1 MMRVLKNKRGTT
13 LVELVVCMVLLS
25 LFTLAAVTLI
35 QPSAQAYMQVQQQTR
50 AQNLADALIDT
61 IRGELLNAN
70 GYIRFADGATDGDL
84 DKVFGTKTGVSSGTA
99 LEFSVY
105 PNHIELIDK
114 DKVPALTKADGTQLL
129 SLDAANELDGYLH
142 MRFYQQ
148 EENTYKPQHKV
159 TSEGT
164 DLPNVAYAYTT
175 AYPKDA
181 YMGMVISDLQFYARS
196 YTKAE
201 GEKYAHV
208 TALTVVLTVAQ
219 KDAQGNAVPLCTQK
233 AIVPLPGAPVY
244 IEEPGSWDGS
254 NPAVS
259 EAPPKQEHPVLCWTN
274 LLNFVIL

>member
-1 MMRVLKNKRGTT
+1 MKQLQNKRGTT
-13 LVELVVCMVLLS
+13 LVELIVCMVLLS
-25 LFTLAAVTLI
+25 ILTLAAVTLI
-35 QPSAQAYMQVQQQTR
+35 RPSAQAYRDIQQQTR
-50 AQNLADALIDT
+50 AQNLADALIET

-84 DKVFGTKTGVSSGTA
+84 DKVFGTKAGVSSGTA

-114 DKVPALTKADGTQLL
+114 DKVPVLTKADGTQLL

-142 MRFYQQ
+142 MRFYLQ
-148 EENTYKPQHKV
+148 EQNTYKPQHEV
-159 TSEGT
+159 TLESGT
-164 DLPNVAYAYTT
+164 KLPYVAYAYTT

-181 YMGMVISDLQFYARS
+181 YMGMFISDLQFYARS

-259 EAPPKQEHPVLCWTN
+259 
-274 LLNFVIL
+274 

>member
-50 AQNLADALIDT
+50 AQNLADALIET

-70 GYIRFADGATDGDL
+70 GYIRFADGATDITNL
-84 DKVFGTKTGVSSGTA
+84 DTVFEGKTGVSSGTA

-114 DKVPALTKADGTQLL
+114 DKVPVLTKADGTPLL

-148 EENTYKPQHKV
+148 EEVKSAKSNPPSYVP
-159 TSEGT
+159 
-164 DLPNVAYAYTT
+164 YAYTT

-181 YMGMVISDLQFYARS
+181 YMGMFISDLQFYARS

-259 EAPPKQEHPVLCWTN
+259 
-274 LLNFVIL
+274 

>member
-50 AQNLADALIDT
+50 AQNLADALIET

-70 GYIRFADGATDGDL
+70 GYIRFADGATDITNL
-84 DKVFGTKTGVSSGTA
+84 DTVFEGKTGVSSGTA
-99 LEFSVY
+99 LEFNVNSNY
-105 PNHIELIDK
+105 IELIDK

-129 SLDAANELDGYLH
+129 SQETANELDGYLH

-148 EENTYKPQHKV
+148 EEVKSAKSNPPSYVP
-159 TSEGT
+159 
-164 DLPNVAYAYTT
+164 YAYTT

-181 YMGMVISDLQFYARS
+181 YMGMFISDLQFYARS

-219 KDAQGNAVPLCTQK
+219 KDAQGKVVPLCTQK

-259 EAPPKQEHPVLCWTN
+259 
-274 LLNFVIL
+274 

>member
-35 QPSAQAYMQVQQQTR
+35 E
-50 AQNLADALIDT
+50 T

-70 GYIRFADGATDGDL
+70 GYIRFADGATDSDL
-84 DKVFGTKTGVSSGTA
+84 DTVFKEKTGVSSGTA

-114 DKVPALTKADGTQLL
+114 DKVPALTKADGTPLL
-129 SLDAANELDGYLH
+129 SQETANELDGYLH
-142 MRFYQQ
+142 MRFYLQ
-148 EENTYKPQHKV
+148 EKNAYKPQHEV
-159 TSEGT
+159 TLESGT
-164 DLPNVAYAYTT
+164 KLPYVAYAYTT

-181 YMGMVISDLQFYARS
+181 YMGMFISDLQFYARS

-219 KDAQGNAVPLCTQK
+219 KDAQGKAVPLCTQK

-259 EAPPKQEHPVLCWTN
+259 
-274 LLNFVIL
+274 

>member
-50 AQNLADALIDT
+50 AQNLADALIET

-70 GYIRFADGATDGDL
+70 GYIRFADGATDITNL
-84 DKVFGTKTGVSSGTA
+84 DTVFEGKTGVSNGTA
-99 LEFSVY
+99 LEFNVNSNY
-105 PNHIELIDK
+105 IELIDK

-148 EENTYKPQHKV
+148 EEVKSAKSNPPSYVP
-159 TSEGT
+159 
-164 DLPNVAYAYTT
+164 YAYTT

-181 YMGMVISDLQFYARS
+181 YMGMFISDLQFYARS
-196 YTKAE
+196 DTKAE

-219 KDAQGNAVPLCTQK
+219 KDAQGKAVPLCTQK

-259 EAPPKQEHPVLCWTN
+259 
-274 LLNFVIL
+274 

>member
-50 AQNLADALIDT
+50 AQNLADALIET

-70 GYIRFADGATDGDL
+70 GYIRFADGAKNGEDIN
-84 DKVFGTKTGVSSGTA
+84 KVFLPKTGVSSGSA
-99 LEFSVY
+99 LEFNVNSNY
-105 PNHIELIDK
+105 IELIDK

-129 SLDAANELDGYLH
+129 SEETANELDGYLH

-148 EENTYKPQHKV
+148 EEVKSAKSNPPSYVP
-159 TSEGT
+159 
-164 DLPNVAYAYTT
+164 YAYTT

-181 YMGMVISDLQFYARS
+181 YMGMFISDLQFYARS
-196 YTKAE
+196 YTKAK

-219 KDAQGNAVPLCTQK
+219 KDAQGKAVPLCTQK

-259 EAPPKQEHPVLCWTN
+259 
-274 LLNFVIL
+274 

>member
-50 AQNLADALIDT
+50 AQNLADALIET

-70 GYIRFADGATDGDL
+70 GYIRFADGAADNNF
-84 DKVFGTKTGVSSGTA
+84 DKVFDKKSGVSSGTA
-99 LEFSVY
+99 LEFRVY

-129 SLDAANELDGYLH
+129 SEETANELDGYLH

-164 DLPNVAYAYTT
+164 DLPNVPYAYTT

-181 YMGMVISDLQFYARS
+181 YMGMFISDLQFYARS

-219 KDAQGNAVPLCTQK
+219 KDAQGKAVPLCTQK

-259 EAPPKQEHPVLCWTN
+259 
-274 LLNFVIL
+274 

>member
-1 MMRVLKNKRGTT
+1 MMRVLKNKKGTT

-50 AQNLADALIDT
+50 AQNLADALIET

-70 GYIRFADGATDGDL
+70 GYIRFADGATDITNL
-84 DKVFGTKTGVSSGTA
+84 DTVFEGKTGVSNGTA
-99 LEFSVY
+99 LEFNVNSNY
-105 PNHIELIDK
+105 IELIDK

-148 EENTYKPQHKV
+148 EEVKSAKSNPPSYVP
-159 TSEGT
+159 
-164 DLPNVAYAYTT
+164 YAYTT

-181 YMGMVISDLQFYARS
+181 YMGMFISDLQFYARS

-219 KDAQGNAVPLCTQK
+219 KDAQGKAVPLCTQK

-259 EAPPKQEHPVLCWTN
+259 
-274 LLNFVIL
+274 

>member
-50 AQNLADALIDT
+50 AQNLADALIET

-70 GYIRFADGATDGDL
+70 GYIRFADGAKNGEDIN
-84 DKVFGTKTGVSSGTA
+84 KVFLPKTGVSSGTA
-99 LEFSVY
+99 LEFNVNSNY
-105 PNHIELIDK
+105 IELIDK

-129 SLDAANELDGYLH
+129 SQDAANELDGYLH

-148 EENTYKPQHKV
+148 EEVKSAKSNPPSYVP
-159 TSEGT
+159 
-164 DLPNVAYAYTT
+164 YAYTT

-181 YMGMVISDLQFYARS
+181 YMGMFISDLQFYARS

-219 KDAQGNAVPLCTQK
+219 KDAQGKAVPLCTQK

-259 EAPPKQEHPVLCWTN
+259 
-274 LLNFVIL
+274 

>member
-50 AQNLADALIDT
+50 AQNLADALIET

-70 GYIRFADGATDGDL
+70 GYIRFADGATDSNL
-84 DKVFGTKTGVSSGTA
+84 DKVFDPKAGVSSGTA

-114 DKVPALTKADGTQLL
+114 DKVPALTKADGTPLL
-129 SLDAANELDGYLH
+129 SQETANELDGYLH
-142 MRFYQQ
+142 MRFYLQ
-148 EENTYKPQHKV
+148 EKDTYKPQHEV
-159 TSEGT
+159 TLEGGT
-164 DLPNVAYAYTT
+164 NLPNVAYAYTT

-196 YTKAE
+196 YTKDE

-259 EAPPKQEHPVLCWTN
+259 
-274 LLNFVIL
+274 

>member
-50 AQNLADALIDT
+50 AQNLADALIET
-61 IRGELLNAN
+61 IRGELLSAN
-70 GYIRFADGATDGDL
+70 GYIRFADGATDSDL
-84 DKVFGTKTGVSSGTA
+84 DTVFKEKTGVSSGTA

-114 DKVPALTKADGTQLL
+114 DKVPALTKADGTPLL
-129 SLDAANELDGYLH
+129 TQDAANERDGYLH
-142 MRFYQQ
+142 MRFYLQ
-148 EENTYKPQHKV
+148 EKNIYKPQHEV
-159 TSEGT
+159 TLESGT
-164 DLPNVAYAYTT
+164 KLPYVAYAYTT

-181 YMGMVISDLQFYARS
+181 YMGMFISDLQFYARS

-219 KDAQGNAVPLCTQK
+219 KDAQGKAVPLCTQK

-259 EAPPKQEHPVLCWTN
+259 
-274 LLNFVIL
+274 

>member
-50 AQNLADALIDT
+50 AQNLADALIET

-70 GYIRFADGATDGDL
+70 GYIRFADGATGNNFDT
-84 DKVFGTKTGVSSGTA
+84 VFDPKAGVSSGTA

-114 DKVPALTKADGTQLL
+114 DKVPALTKADGTPLL

-142 MRFYQQ
+142 MRFYLQ
-148 EENTYKPQHKV
+148 EQNTYKPQHEV
-159 TSEGT
+159 TLEGGT
-164 DLPNVAYAYTT
+164 NLPNVAYAYTT

-219 KDAQGNAVPLCTQK
+219 KDAQGKAVPLCTQK

-259 EAPPKQEHPVLCWTN
+259 
-274 LLNFVIL
+274 

>member
-50 AQNLADALIDT
+50 AQNLADALIET

-70 GYIRFADGATDGDL
+70 GYIRFADGAKNGEDIN
-84 DKVFGTKTGVSSGTA
+84 KVFLPKTGVSSGSA
-99 LEFSVY
+99 LEFNVNSNY
-105 PNHIELIDK
+105 IELIDK

-148 EENTYKPQHKV
+148 EEVKSAKSNPPSYVP
-159 TSEGT
+159 
-164 DLPNVAYAYTT
+164 YAYTT

-196 YTKAE
+196 YTKTE

-259 EAPPKQEHPVLCWTN
+259 
-274 LLNFVIL
+274 

>member
-50 AQNLADALIDT
+50 AQNLADALIET

-70 GYIRFADGATDGDL
+70 GYIRFADGAADSDL
-84 DKVFGTKTGVSSGTA
+84 DTVFKEKTGVSSGTA

-114 DKVPALTKADGTQLL
+114 DKVPALTKADGTPLL
-129 SLDAANELDGYLH
+129 SQEAANELDGYLH
-142 MRFYQQ
+142 MRFYLQ
-148 EENTYKPQHKV
+148 EQNTYKPQHEV
-159 TSEGT
+159 TSDGKK
-164 DLPNVAYAYTT
+164 LPNVAYAYTT

-181 YMGMVISDLQFYARS
+181 YMGMFISDLQFYARS

-219 KDAQGNAVPLCTQK
+219 KDAKGNAVPLCTQK

-259 EAPPKQEHPVLCWTN
+259 
-274 LLNFVIL
+274 

>member
-50 AQNLADALIDT
+50 AQNLADALIET

-70 GYIRFADGATDGDL
+70 GYIRFADGATDITNL
-84 DKVFGTKTGVSSGTA
+84 DTVFEGKTGVSNGTA
-99 LEFSVY
+99 LEFNVNSNY
-105 PNHIELIDK
+105 IELIDK

-148 EENTYKPQHKV
+148 AEVKSAESNPPSYVP
-159 TSEGT
+159 
-164 DLPNVAYAYTT
+164 YAYTT

-181 YMGMVISDLQFYARS
+181 YMGMFISDLQFYARS

-219 KDAQGNAVPLCTQK
+219 KDAQGKAVPLCTQK

-259 EAPPKQEHPVLCWTN
+259 
-274 LLNFVIL
+274 

>member
-50 AQNLADALIDT
+50 AQNLADALIET

-70 GYIRFADGATDGDL
+70 GYIRFADGATDSDL
-84 DKVFGTKTGVSSGTA
+84 DKVFKEKTGVSNGTA

-114 DKVPALTKADGTQLL
+114 DKVPALTKADGMPLL
-129 SLDAANELDGYLH
+129 SQETANELDGYLH
-142 MRFYQQ
+142 MRFYLQ
-148 EENTYKPQHKV
+148 EQNTYKPQHKV
-159 TSEGT
+159 TLENGT
-164 DLPNVAYAYTT
+164 NLAYVAYAYTT

-259 EAPPKQEHPVLCWTN
+259 
-274 LLNFVIL
+274 

>member
-50 AQNLADALIDT
+50 AQNLADALIET

-70 GYIRFADGATDGDL
+70 GYIRFADGATDNNFDTVF
-84 DKVFGTKTGVSSGTA
+84 DKKTGVSSGTA

-114 DKVPALTKADGTQLL
+114 DKVPVLTKADGTQLL
-129 SLDAANELDGYLH
+129 SQDAANELDGYLH

-148 EENTYKPQHKV
+148 EEVKSAKSNSPSYVP
-159 TSEGT
+159 
-164 DLPNVAYAYTT
+164 YAYTT

-181 YMGMVISDLQFYARS
+181 YMGMFISDLQFYARS

-219 KDAQGNAVPLCTQK
+219 RDAQGKAVPLCTQK
-233 AIVPLPGAPVY
+233 AIAPLPGAPVY

-259 EAPPKQEHPVLCWTN
+259 
-274 LLNFVIL
+274 

>member
-50 AQNLADALIDT
+50 AQNLADALIET

-70 GYIRFADGATDGDL
+70 GYIRFADGAKNGEDIN
-84 DKVFGTKTGVSSGTA
+84 KVFLPKTGVSSGSA
-99 LEFSVY
+99 LEFNVNSNY
-105 PNHIELIDK
+105 IELIDK

-129 SLDAANELDGYLH
+129 SEETANELDGYLH

-148 EENTYKPQHKV
+148 EEVKSAKSNPPSY
-159 TSEGT
+159 
-164 DLPNVAYAYTT
+164 VAYAYTT

-181 YMGMVISDLQFYARS
+181 YMGMFISDLQFYARS

-259 EAPPKQEHPVLCWTN
+259 
-274 LLNFVIL
+274 

>member
-1 MMRVLKNKRGTT
+1 
-13 LVELVVCMVLLS
+13 
-25 LFTLAAVTLI
+25 
-35 QPSAQAYMQVQQQTR
+35 MQVQQQTR
-50 AQNLADALIDT
+50 AQNLADALIET

-70 GYIRFADGATDGDL
+70 GYIRFADGATDNNF
-84 DKVFGTKTGVSSGTA
+84 DKVFDKKSGVSSGTA

-129 SLDAANELDGYLH
+129 SQETANELDGYLH
-142 MRFYQQ
+142 MRFYLQ
-148 EENTYKPQHKV
+148 EKKTYKPQHEV

-181 YMGMVISDLQFYARS
+181 YMGMFISDLQFYARS

-219 KDAQGNAVPLCTQK
+219 KDAQGKAVPLCTQK

-259 EAPPKQEHPVLCWTN
+259 
-274 LLNFVIL
+274 

>member
-50 AQNLADALIDT
+50 AQNLADALIET

-70 GYIRFADGATDGDL
+70 GYIRFADGAKNGEDIN
-84 DKVFGTKTGVSSGTA
+84 KVFLPKTGVSSGSA
-99 LEFSVY
+99 LEFNVNSNY
-105 PNHIELIDK
+105 IELIDK

-129 SLDAANELDGYLH
+129 SEETANELDGYLH

-148 EENTYKPQHKV
+148 EEVKSAKSNPPSYVP
-159 TSEGT
+159 
-164 DLPNVAYAYTT
+164 YAYTT

-181 YMGMVISDLQFYARS
+181 YMGMFISNLQFYARS

-219 KDAQGNAVPLCTQK
+219 KDAQGKAVPLCTQK

-259 EAPPKQEHPVLCWTN
+259 
-274 LLNFVIL
+274 

>member
-50 AQNLADALIDT
+50 AQNLADALIET

-70 GYIRFADGATDGDL
+70 GYIRFADGAKNGEDIN
-84 DKVFGTKTGVSSGTA
+84 KVFLPKTGVSSGSA
-99 LEFSVY
+99 LEFNVNSNY
-105 PNHIELIDK
+105 IELIDK

-129 SLDAANELDGYLH
+129 SEETANELDGYLH

-148 EENTYKPQHKV
+148 EEVKSAKSNPPSYVP
-159 TSEGT
+159 
-164 DLPNVAYAYTT
+164 YAYTT

-181 YMGMVISDLQFYARS
+181 YMGMFISDLQFYARS

-219 KDAQGNAVPLCTQK
+219 KDAQGKAVPLCTQK

-259 EAPPKQEHPVLCWTN
+259 
-274 LLNFVIL
+274 

>member
-50 AQNLADALIDT
+50 AQNLADALIET

-70 GYIRFADGATDGDL
+70 GYIRFADGAKNGEDIN
-84 DKVFGTKTGVSSGTA
+84 KVFLPKTGVSSGSA
-99 LEFSVY
+99 LEFNVNSNY
-105 PNHIELIDK
+105 IELIDK
-114 DKVPALTKADGTQLL
+114 DKVPALTKADGTPLL
-129 SLDAANELDGYLH
+129 SQDAANELDGYLH

-148 EENTYKPQHKV
+148 EEVKSAKSNPPSYAP
-159 TSEGT
+159 
-164 DLPNVAYAYTT
+164 YAYTT

-181 YMGMVISDLQFYARS
+181 YMGMFISDLQFYARS

-219 KDAQGNAVPLCTQK
+219 KDAQGKAVPLCTQK

-259 EAPPKQEHPVLCWTN
+259 
-274 LLNFVIL
+274 

>member
-50 AQNLADALIDT
+50 AQNLADALIET

-70 GYIRFADGATDGDL
+70 GYIRFADGAKNGEDIN
-84 DKVFGTKTGVSSGTA
+84 KVFLPKTGVSSGSA
-99 LEFSVY
+99 LEFNVNSNY
-105 PNHIELIDK
+105 IELIDK

-129 SLDAANELDGYLH
+129 SEETANELDGYLH

-148 EENTYKPQHKV
+148 EEVKSAKSNTPSYVP
-159 TSEGT
+159 
-164 DLPNVAYAYTT
+164 YAYTT

-181 YMGMVISDLQFYARS
+181 YMGMFISDLQFYARS

-259 EAPPKQEHPVLCWTN
+259 
-274 LLNFVIL
+274 

>member
-50 AQNLADALIDT
+50 AQNLADALIET

-70 GYIRFADGATDGDL
+70 GYIRFADGAKNGEDIN
-84 DKVFGTKTGVSSGTA
+84 KVFLPKAGVSSGTA

-114 DKVPALTKADGTQLL
+114 DKVPALTKADGTPLL
-129 SLDAANELDGYLH
+129 SQETANELDGYLH
-142 MRFYQQ
+142 MRFYMQ
-148 EENTYKPQHKV
+148 EKKTYKPQHEV
-159 TSEGT
+159 TLESGT
-164 DLPNVAYAYTT
+164 KLPYVAYAYTT

-181 YMGMVISDLQFYARS
+181 YMGMFISDLQFYARS
-196 YTKAE
+196 SRPRGK
-201 GEKYAHV
+201 KYAHV

-259 EAPPKQEHPVLCWTN
+259 
-274 LLNFVIL
+274 

>member
-50 AQNLADALIDT
+50 AQNLADALIET

-70 GYIRFADGATDGDL
+70 GYIRFADGATDITNL
-84 DKVFGTKTGVSSGTA
+84 DTVFEGKTGVSNGTA
-99 LEFSVY
+99 LEFNVNSNY
-105 PNHIELIDK
+105 IELIDK

-148 EENTYKPQHKV
+148 EEVKSAKSNPPSYVP
-159 TSEGT
+159 
-164 DLPNVAYAYTT
+164 YAYTT

-181 YMGMVISDLQFYARS
+181 YMGMFISDLQFYARS

-219 KDAQGNAVPLCTQK
+219 KDAQGKAVPLCTQK
-233 AIVPLPGAPVY
+233 AIAPLPGAPVY

-259 EAPPKQEHPVLCWTN
+259 
-274 LLNFVIL
+274 

>member
-50 AQNLADALIDT
+50 AQNLADALIET

-70 GYIRFADGATDGDL
+70 GYIRFADGAKNGEDIN
-84 DKVFGTKTGVSSGTA
+84 KVFLPKTGVSSGTA

-114 DKVPALTKADGTQLL
+114 DKVPVLTKADGTQLL
-129 SLDAANELDGYLH
+129 SQDAANELDGYLH

-148 EENTYKPQHKV
+148 EEVKSAKSNPPSYVP
-159 TSEGT
+159 
-164 DLPNVAYAYTT
+164 YAYTT

-181 YMGMVISDLQFYARS
+181 YMGMFISDLQFYARS

-259 EAPPKQEHPVLCWTN
+259 
-274 LLNFVIL
+274 

>member
-50 AQNLADALIDT
+50 AQNLADALIET

-114 DKVPALTKADGTQLL
+114 DKVPALTKADGTPLL

-142 MRFYQQ
+142 MRFYLQ
-148 EENTYKPQHKV
+148 EKNTYKPQHEV
-159 TSEGT
+159 TLENGT
-164 DLPNVAYAYTT
+164 KLSNVAYAYTT

-181 YMGMVISDLQFYARS
+181 YMGLFISDLQFYARS

-219 KDAQGNAVPLCTQK
+219 KDAQGKAVPLYTQK

-259 EAPPKQEHPVLCWTN
+259 
-274 LLNFVIL
+274 

>member
-35 QPSAQAYMQVQQQTR
+35 QPSAQAYMQVQQQTC
-50 AQNLADALIDT
+50 AQNLADALIET

-70 GYIRFADGATDGDL
+70 GYIRFADGATDITNL
-84 DKVFGTKTGVSSGTA
+84 DTVFEGKTGVSSGSA

-114 DKVPALTKADGTQLL
+114 DKVPALTKADGTPLL
-129 SLDAANELDGYLH
+129 SEETANELDGYLH
-142 MRFYQQ
+142 MRFYLQ
-148 EENTYKPQHKV
+148 EKNIYKPQHKV

-181 YMGMVISDLQFYARS
+181 YMGMFISDLQFYARS

-259 EAPPKQEHPVLCWTN
+259 
-274 LLNFVIL
+274 

>member
-50 AQNLADALIDT
+50 AQNLADALIET

-70 GYIRFADGATDGDL
+70 GYIRFADGATDITNL
-84 DKVFGTKTGVSSGTA
+84 DTVFEGKTGVSNGTA
-99 LEFSVY
+99 LEFNVNSNY
-105 PNHIELIDK
+105 IELIDK

-148 EENTYKPQHKV
+148 EEVKSAKSNPPSYVP
-159 TSEGT
+159 
-164 DLPNVAYAYTT
+164 YAYTT

-181 YMGMVISDLQFYARS
+181 YMGMFISNLQFYARS

-259 EAPPKQEHPVLCWTN
+259 
-274 LLNFVIL
+274 

>member
-1 MMRVLKNKRGTT
+1 
-13 LVELVVCMVLLS
+13 
-25 LFTLAAVTLI
+25 
-35 QPSAQAYMQVQQQTR
+35 MQVQQQTR
-50 AQNLADALIDT
+50 AQNLADALIET

-70 GYIRFADGATDGDL
+70 GYIRFADGATGNNFDTVF
-84 DKVFGTKTGVSSGTA
+84 DKKSGVSSGTA

-129 SLDAANELDGYLH
+129 SEETANELDGYLH
-142 MRFYQQ
+142 MRFYLQ
-148 EENTYKPQHKV
+148 EKNIYKPQHKV
-159 TSEGT
+159 TLESGT
-164 DLPNVAYAYTT
+164 KLPYVAYAYTT

-259 EAPPKQEHPVLCWTN
+259 
-274 LLNFVIL
+274 

>member
-50 AQNLADALIDT
+50 AQNLADALIET

-70 GYIRFADGATDGDL
+70 GYIRFADGATDITNL
-84 DKVFGTKTGVSSGTA
+84 DTVFKGKTGVSSGTA

-142 MRFYQQ
+142 MRFYLQ
-148 EENTYKPQHKV
+148 EKDTYKPQHEVK
-159 TSEGT
+159 SEGT

-175 AYPKDA
+175 AYPTDA
-181 YMGMVISDLQFYARS
+181 YMGMFISDLQFYARS

-219 KDAQGNAVPLCTQK
+219 KDAQGKAVPLCTQK

-259 EAPPKQEHPVLCWTN
+259 
-274 LLNFVIL
+274 

>member
-50 AQNLADALIDT
+50 AQNLADALIET

-70 GYIRFADGATDGDL
+70 GYIRFADGATDSNL
-84 DKVFGTKTGVSSGTA
+84 DKVFDPKTGVSSGTA
-99 LEFSVY
+99 LEFNVNSNY
-105 PNHIELIDK
+105 IELIDK

-129 SLDAANELDGYLH
+129 SQETANELDGYLH
-142 MRFYQQ
+142 MRFYLQ
-148 EENTYKPQHKV
+148 EKDTYKPQHKV
-159 TSEGT
+159 TLENGT

-181 YMGMVISDLQFYARS
+181 YMGMFISDLQFYARS

-219 KDAQGNAVPLCTQK
+219 KDAQGKAVPLCTQK

-259 EAPPKQEHPVLCWTN
+259 
-274 LLNFVIL
+274 

>member
-13 LVELVVCMVLLS
+13 PVELVVCMVLLS

-50 AQNLADALIDT
+50 AQNLADALIET

-70 GYIRFADGATDGDL
+70 GYIRFADGATDITNL
-84 DKVFGTKTGVSSGTA
+84 DTVFEGKTGVSNGTA
-99 LEFSVY
+99 LEFNVNSNY
-105 PNHIELIDK
+105 IELIDK

-148 EENTYKPQHKV
+148 EEVKSAKSNPPSYVP
-159 TSEGT
+159 
-164 DLPNVAYAYTT
+164 YAYTT

-181 YMGMVISDLQFYARS
+181 YMGMFISDLQFYARS

-219 KDAQGNAVPLCTQK
+219 KDAQGKAVPLCTQK

-259 EAPPKQEHPVLCWTN
+259 
-274 LLNFVIL
+274 